1 MASALAAGIALSA
14 CQTADLSFGPVG
26 GETKRLYGYSEIEQ
40 SPGTYVLKVVHPH
53 AAVIEAHWDRRAGEL
68 CEGRPFTKTIFN
80 AAHPTQLYDHYGGR
94 PSGVLRLEGF
104 LECAAEAGIPEGTG
118 ATEDD
123 PSPEL
128 PEREPEPGKAR
139 DTSASFPEL

>member
-1 MASALAAGIALSA
+1 VRPGNRAGQRVRSVASALAAGIALSA
-14 CQTADLSFGPVG
+14 CQTADLSFGPAG
-26 GETKRLYGYSEIEQ
+26 GETRRLYGYSEIEQ
-40 SPGTYVLKVVHPH
+40 SPGSYVLKVVHPQ

-104 LECAAEAGIPEGTG
+104 LECAAEAGSEDAG
-118 ATEDD
+118 EDD
-123 PSPEL
+123 PSTEPPEPETVPEL
-128 PEREPEPGKAR
+128 
-139 DTSASFPEL
+139 